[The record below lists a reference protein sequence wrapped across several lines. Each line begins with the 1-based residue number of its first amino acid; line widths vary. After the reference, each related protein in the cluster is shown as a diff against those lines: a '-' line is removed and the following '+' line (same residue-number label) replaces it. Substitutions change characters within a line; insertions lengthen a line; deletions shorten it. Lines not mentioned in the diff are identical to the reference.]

1 MISALLS
8 GLVIAFVHN
17 WEMTFVTLAVIPFL
31 IMAGLLQTKALA
43 GHASANSTQME
54 HAGQLVVESIDNIQ
68 TVAQLTREEV
78 FVRKYHDR
86 LELPY
91 RSALRRAH
99 VQGLAYGFSQG
110 VQYFAYAAAFR
121 FGAWQVA
128 RGHYDCEAV
137 FM

>member
-8 GLVIAFVHN
+8 GLIIAFVYN
-17 WEMTFVTLAVIPFL
+17 WEMTLVTLAVIPFL
-31 IMAGLLQTKALA
+31 ILAGLLQTKALA
-43 GHASANSTQME
+43 GHSSANASQME
-54 HAGQLVVESIDNIQ
+54 NAGQLVVESIDNIQ

-78 FVRKYHDR
+78 FIRKYHDC
-86 LELPY
+86 LEPSY
-91 RSALRRAH
+91 RSALCRAH
-99 VQGLAYGFSQG
+99 VQGLAYAFSQG

-128 RGHYDCEAV
+128 RQHYDYEAV